1 MKTPRGVW
9 FAAFASVALLLL
21 ALGATLRPLALPEKH
36 TAASVLNTVE
46 VGFAQDMTAHHQQAL
61 LMTQRLDPQAAPTV
75 RRVAEQL
82 ADTQRVEI
90 GMMLGWLRLAD
101 ASPLSSRPMAWMTDA
116 AAAHRHSA
124 HEPDAPMPG
133 MASTAELDALAAAR
147 GRDAEILFLQLMIH
161 HHQGGIAMA
170 AAADRELAGGP
181 VKEAARSMVQSQG
194 QEVGVM
200 SLLLTQ
206 LGGELPPR

>member
-1 MKTPRGVW
+1 MPRGPRI
-9 FAAFASVALLLL
+9 AAFASVALLLL
-21 ALGATLRPLALPEKH
+21 ALVTALRPLALPERH
-36 TAASVLNTVE
+36 TAAPVLDTVE

-75 RRVAEQL
+75 RRIAEQL
-82 ADTQRVEI
+82 AGTQRIEI

-101 ASPLSSRPMAWMTDA
+101 ASPLSSRPMTWMTDT
-116 AAAHRHSA
+116 AAAHQHSPRQ
-124 HEPDAPMPG
+124 PDALMPG

-147 GRDAEILFLQLMIH
+147 GQDAEILFLQLMIR

-170 AAADRELAGGP
+170 TAADRQLADGP
-181 VKEAARSMVQSQG
+181 VKEAARAMVQSQG

-206 LGGELPPR
+206 LGGELLQ